1 MRTRIAAAALAAA
14 ALATALTACSSSS
27 NDDSKTAPPASTTA
41 AGPAPAAGKQDP
53 AAADKAVLT
62 KAVQDY
68 TARLF
73 KGDASGYD
81 LVSAR
86 CKAQYTH
93 DEWTALAKQGHHD
106 YGSQVATDIHID
118 ELSGNLARVTYGAGH
133 IPAMD
138 RTAQPWARE
147 DGQWRWDGCQTTS

>member
-1 MRTRIAAAALAAA
+1 MRTRIAAAVITTA
-14 ALATALTACSSSS
+14 ALLALTAGCSSSS
-27 NDDSKTAPPASTTA
+27 NDDDQAAPPAGNTA
-41 AGPAPAAGKQDP
+41 AGPTPAAGKQDP
-53 AAADKAVLT
+53 AAADKAELT

-68 TARLF
+68 TAKLF

-93 DEWTALAKQGHHD
+93 DEWTTLAKQGHHD

-147 DGQWRWDGCQTTS
+147 GGQWRWDGCQTTS

>member
-1 MRTRIAAAALAAA
+1 MRTRIAAAAIGAA
-14 ALATALTACSSSS
+14 ALLTLTACSSSS
-27 NDDSKTAPPASTTA
+27 DDKAEPPAPTGDVKLPPEASQI
-41 AGPAPAAGKQDP
+41 P
-53 AAADKAVLT
+53 DKAALT

-68 TARLF
+68 TTKLF
-73 KGDASGYD
+73 AGDASGYD

-86 CKAQYTH
+86 CKAQYSH
-93 DEWTALAKQGHHD
+93 DEWTDLAVQGHHD

-138 RTAQPWARE
+138 REKQPWVRE
-147 DGQWRWDGCQTTS
+147 GGVWHWDGCQTVS

>member
-1 MRTRIAAAALAAA
+1 MRTRIAVATTLAAV
-14 ALATALTACSSSS
+14 LLTLTACSSSS
-27 NDDSKTAPPASTTA
+27 DDKADQPAPAGNTA

-53 AAADKAVLT
+53 AAADKTALT
-62 KAVQDY
+62 QAVQDY
-68 TARLF
+68 TTKLF
-73 KGDASGYD
+73 NGDLDGYD

-86 CKAQYTH
+86 CKLNMTKY
-93 DEWTALAKQGHHD
+93 EWAVLAKKGHHD

-138 RTAQPWARE
+138 RKGQPWTRE
-147 DGQWRWDGCQTTS
+147 GGKWHWDSCQTVS